1 MGDKNPK
8 KMKKKKKTE
17 MKPTAGQAPINPDA
31 ELIKKPR
38 KEK

>member
-8 KMKKKKKTE
+8 KMKKKKKTIE
-17 MKPTAGQAPINPDA
+17 KPVA
-31 ELIKKPR
+31 EPTVLAVPELVKKLK

>member
-8 KMKKKKKTE
+8 KMKKKKKAPE
-17 MKPTAGQAPINPDA
+17 KPIA
-31 ELIKKPR
+31 EAAVQPVPELVKKLK